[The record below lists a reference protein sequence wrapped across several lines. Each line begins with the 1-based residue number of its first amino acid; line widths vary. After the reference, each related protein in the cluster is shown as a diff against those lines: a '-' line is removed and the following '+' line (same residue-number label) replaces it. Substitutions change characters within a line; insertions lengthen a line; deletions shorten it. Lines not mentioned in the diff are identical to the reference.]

1 MRHGFYVLRNYSF
14 RFKYNFSAMWA
25 VGRFRACHRGE
36 LDAACIQFDLG
47 GKQFP
52 LTWLH
57 YNHWLHYLQPFIMD
71 RISQK

>member
-1 MRHGFYVLRNYSF
+1 MSKIKNGGLDQYGAKPFEPGP
-14 RFKYNFSAMWA
+14 AT
-25 VGRFRACHRGE
+25 GGE

-47 GKQFP
+47 GETIPP